1 MVEYSKISCKLTN
14 VQLNKLKKAVK
25 SNEGATLRLGI
36 KNFNKDELPHELL
49 LTTRQNTK
57 LRNAIN
63 NNLAT
68 DIKLSKAQIKKL
80 IHSGGFLGNLLS
92 KLAGPLMKVALPLAK
107 NVLAALGLTA
117 AMSAIDGSIQKKI
130 HGSGVKLII
139 EQEDMN
145 DIMKIIKAVE
155 NSGILLKGVTKTIEN
170 ETKEQRGGFLSM
182 LLGTLGASLLGNL
195 LTGGKG
201 IMRAGD
207 GIVRAGEGSK
217 KSLNLLLP
225 FHPLTNIEISDYYKN
240 EPRFNGAYSRNN
252 LPKTIKKGAYVIN
265 LDEYEN
271 TGTHWVSLF
280 VKPKYTTESSS
291 LECTIYFDS
300 FGIEHIPKEIN
311 TFIGNSDVK
320 SNIFRI
326 QACDSIMC
334 GYFCIEFIN
343 YMLKGKTLLD
353 YTNLLSS
360 NDFKKNDRVIKR
372 IFKNE

>member
-1 MVEYSKISCKLTN
+1 MVEYSEVNCKLTN

-36 KNFNKDELPHELL
+36 KNFNKNETPHELL

-57 LRNAIN
+57 LCNAIN
-63 NNLAT
+63 NNSAT
-68 DIKLSKAQIKKL
+68 DIKLSKAQIKK
-80 IHSGGFLGNLLS
+80 IIQSGGFLGKLLS
-92 KLAGPLMKVALPLAK
+92 KLVGPLKKVPLPLAK
-107 NVLAALGLTA
+107 NVLAPLGLTA
-117 AMSAIDGSIQKKI
+117 AMSTIDGSIQKKI

-145 DIMKIIKAVE
+145 DIMKIIKTLE
-155 NSGILLKGVTKTIEN
+155 NSGILLKGVSKTIKD

-201 IMRAGD
+201 IVRAGEGRAASRAKGE
-207 GIVRAGEGSK
+207 GIVRAGSGSK
-217 KSLNLLLP
+217 KKNLNSLVP
-225 FHPLTNIEISDYYKN
+225 FHPLTNIEISEYYIN
-240 EPRFNGAYSRNN
+240 EPRFNGIYSRNN
-252 LPKTIKKGAYVIN
+252 LPNKLKKGADVIN
-265 LDEYEN
+265 LDEYKN

-280 VKPKYTTESSS
+280 VKANKVIS
-291 LECTIYFDS
+291 FDS

-311 TFIGNSDVK
+311 KFIGSNNIE

-326 QACDSIMC
+326 QAYDSIMC

-343 YMLKGKTLLD
+343 YMLKGKKLLD
-353 YTNLLSS
+353 YTNLFSP
-360 NDFKKNDRVIKR
+360 NDFKKND
-372 IFKNE
+372 